1 MATRAQDE
9 PQPFVQATKEEP
21 EPPKPPKPTP
31 PGPPLTAVFVGFDP
45 D

>member
-1 MATRAQDE
+1 ML
-9 PQPFVQATKEEP
+9 FVRATKDEP

-31 PGPPLTAVFVGFDP
+31 PGPPLAAVFVGFDP